1 MTSSILIVEDESIVA
16 RDIQEC
22 LLSFGYK
29 VTGVVSSGE
38 EAIKAVTAERPDL
51 VLMDI
56 VLNGN
61 VDGIDAAHEIR
72 TRFGVPVVYLTAY
85 ADDKT
90 LERAKVTEPFGYI
103 VKPFD
108 ERELHSTVEIALYK
122 AKSEK
127 KLKESEIWFSTTL
140 KSLGDGVIATDPEGE
155 VVFLNHAAEG
165 ITGWRQQDAVGRS
178 MHEIFHIINEH
189 TRQRVENPVA
199 KVLHEGRVVGLANH
213 TILITRQGTEVP
225 IDDSAAPIRD
235 DKGNLLGIVMV
246 FREIIKRKKAEK
258 ALAAEKELLSVTL
271 RSIGDGLIT
280 TDTRGRVMLVNEKAE
295 QLCGWRQDEALD
307 KPVNEIFK
315 IVNEKNRQE
324 LENPVEIVLRTG
336 STTPL
341 INNTLLI
348 SRDGT
353 ERIIAEKGAPIR
365 DLDDTVVGV
374 VLIFRDITPERRMEE
389 ELEKARKI
397 KSLGILAGGIA
408 HDFNNILTAVIGNI
422 SLAKANA
429 SPETKYYECL
439 GNAEKA
445 GLRARDLT
453 QQLITFSKGG
463 APLMRSASIE
473 EIIRDTAQFVLQ
485 GANVSSSFSFADD
498 LLLCEIDEGQV
509 SQVISNLVINANQA
523 MPEGGI
529 ISIAAENMTVGK
541 GANLPLKQGKYV
553 KITVA
558 DHGEGISPENLPKI
572 FDPYFSTKQAG
583 SGIGLATSYSIIRR
597 HRGLVT
603 VESVLGDGTTFYIY
617 LPASD
622 AKSVAQGSEVTGL
635 TKGKGRILVMD
646 DEEIV
651 REVVEQML
659 VYLGYEVVFVADGS
673 QAIERYRESRE
684 SGASFDLVILDLT
697 VPGGM
702 GGKETM
708 EHLLKIDPEVKVLV
722 SSGYSTDPV
731 MAEYR
736 KFGFSGV
743 IGKPYEIKTLGDA
756 LSLVLRK

>member
-38 EAIKAVTAERPDL
+38 EAIKAVAEERPDL

-165 ITGWRQQDAVGRS
+165 ITGWRQQDAVGRP
-178 MHEIFHIINEH
+178 MHEIFYIINEH
-189 TRQRVENPVA
+189 TRQRVENPAA
-199 KVLHEGRVVGLANH
+199 KVLREGRVVGLANH

-315 IVNEKNRQE
+315 IVNEKNRRE

-498 LLLCEIDEGQV
+498 LWLCEIDEGQV

-523 MPEGGI
+523 MSEGGV

-583 SGIGLATSYSIIRR
+583 
-597 HRGLVT
+597 
-603 VESVLGDGTTFYIY
+603 
-617 LPASD
+617 
-622 AKSVAQGSEVTGL
+622 
-635 TKGKGRILVMD
+635 
-646 DEEIV
+646 
-651 REVVEQML
+651 
-659 VYLGYEVVFVADGS
+659 
-673 QAIERYRESRE
+673 
-684 SGASFDLVILDLT
+684 
-697 VPGGM
+697 
-702 GGKETM
+702 
-708 EHLLKIDPEVKVLV
+708 
-722 SSGYSTDPV
+722 
-731 MAEYR
+731 
-736 KFGFSGV
+736 
-743 IGKPYEIKTLGDA
+743 
-756 LSLVLRK
+756 

>member
-1 MTSSILIVEDESIVA
+1 LTLLSIILLNTANAVESLEYHKLLRDQNSIL
-16 RDIQEC
+16 
-22 LLSFGYK
+22 
-29 VTGVVSSGE
+29 
-38 EAIKAVTAERPDL
+38 
-51 VLMDI
+51 
-56 VLNGN
+56 
-61 VDGIDAAHEIR
+61 
-72 TRFGVPVVYLTAY
+72 
-85 ADDKT
+85 
-90 LERAKVTEPFGYI
+90 
-103 VKPFD
+103 
-108 ERELHSTVEIALYK
+108 
-122 AKSEK
+122 EK
-127 KLKESEIWFSTTL
+127 K
-140 KSLGDGVIATDPEGE
+140 
-155 VVFLNHAAEG
+155 
-165 ITGWRQQDAVGRS
+165 
-178 MHEIFHIINEH
+178 
-189 TRQRVENPVA
+189 VE
-199 KVLHEGRVVGLANH
+199 ER
-213 TILITRQGTEVP
+213 T
-225 IDDSAAPIRD
+225 
-235 DKGNLLGIVMV
+235 
-246 FREIIKRKKAEK
+246 K
-258 ALAAEKELLSVTL
+258 ALA
-271 RSIGDGLIT
+271 RSENQLQQVMKLQAIGT
-280 TDTRGRVMLVNEKAE
+280 
-295 QLCGWRQDEALD
+295 
-307 KPVNEIFK
+307 
-315 IVNEKNRQE
+315 
-324 LENPVEIVLRTG
+324 
-336 STTPL
+336 
-341 INNTLLI
+341 
-348 SRDGT
+348 
-353 ERIIAEKGAPIR
+353 
-365 DLDDTVVGV
+365 
-374 VLIFRDITPERRMEE
+374 
-389 ELEKARKI
+389 
-397 KSLGILAGGIA
+397 LAGGIA
-408 HDFNNILTAVIGNI
+408 HDFNNILTAVVGNI

-498 LLLCEIDEGQV
+498 LWLCEIDEGQV

-523 MPEGGI
+523 MSEGGV

>member
-315 IVNEKNRQE
+315 IVNEKNRRE

-498 LLLCEIDEGQV
+498 LWLCEIDEGQV

-523 MPEGGI
+523 MSEGGV

>member
-165 ITGWRQQDAVGRS
+165 ITGWRQQDAVGRP

-315 IVNEKNRQE
+315 IVNEKNRRE

-498 LLLCEIDEGQV
+498 LWLCEIDEGQV

-523 MPEGGI
+523 MSEGGV

>member
-1 MTSSILIVEDESIVA
+1 
-16 RDIQEC
+16 
-22 LLSFGYK
+22 
-29 VTGVVSSGE
+29 
-38 EAIKAVTAERPDL
+38 
-51 VLMDI
+51 
-56 VLNGN
+56 
-61 VDGIDAAHEIR
+61 
-72 TRFGVPVVYLTAY
+72 
-85 ADDKT
+85 
-90 LERAKVTEPFGYI
+90 
-103 VKPFD
+103 
-108 ERELHSTVEIALYK
+108 
-122 AKSEK
+122 
-127 KLKESEIWFSTTL
+127 
-140 KSLGDGVIATDPEGE
+140 
-155 VVFLNHAAEG
+155 
-165 ITGWRQQDAVGRS
+165 
-178 MHEIFHIINEH
+178 
-189 TRQRVENPVA
+189 
-199 KVLHEGRVVGLANH
+199 
-213 TILITRQGTEVP
+213 
-225 IDDSAAPIRD
+225 
-235 DKGNLLGIVMV
+235 
-246 FREIIKRKKAEK
+246 
-258 ALAAEKELLSVTL
+258 
-271 RSIGDGLIT
+271 
-280 TDTRGRVMLVNEKAE
+280 
-295 QLCGWRQDEALD
+295 
-307 KPVNEIFK
+307 
-315 IVNEKNRQE
+315 
-324 LENPVEIVLRTG
+324 
-336 STTPL
+336 
-341 INNTLLI
+341 
-348 SRDGT
+348 
-353 ERIIAEKGAPIR
+353 RIIAEKGAPIR

-498 LLLCEIDEGQV
+498 LWLCEIDEGQV

-523 MPEGGI
+523 MSEGGV

-708 EHLLKIDPEVKVLV
+708 EHLLKIDPE
-722 SSGYSTDPV
+722 
-731 MAEYR
+731 
-736 KFGFSGV
+736 
-743 IGKPYEIKTLGDA
+743 
-756 LSLVLRK
+756 